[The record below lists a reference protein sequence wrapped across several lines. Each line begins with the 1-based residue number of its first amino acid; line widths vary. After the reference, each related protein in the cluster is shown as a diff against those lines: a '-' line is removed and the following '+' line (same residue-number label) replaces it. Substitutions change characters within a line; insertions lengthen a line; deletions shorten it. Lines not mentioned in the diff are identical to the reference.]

1 MTNGIYAVSG
11 TFEDWSYAASWE
23 KEFDPSGTALPKC
36 SSVSEEENFMDDN
49 IARSLTYLIETS
61 SPHNPR
67 EETYGNWKE
76 VADSGQ
82 GIGNVSRNIRLTLE
96 FIENLMPFHKIKIS

>member
-1 MTNGIYAVSG
+1 
-11 TFEDWSYAASWE
+11 
-23 KEFDPSGTALPKC
+23 
-36 SSVSEEENFMDDN
+36 MDDN

-61 SPHNPR
+61 YPHNPD

-76 VADSGQ
+76 VADSNK

-96 FIENLMPFHKIKIS
+96 FIENITPFHKIKIA